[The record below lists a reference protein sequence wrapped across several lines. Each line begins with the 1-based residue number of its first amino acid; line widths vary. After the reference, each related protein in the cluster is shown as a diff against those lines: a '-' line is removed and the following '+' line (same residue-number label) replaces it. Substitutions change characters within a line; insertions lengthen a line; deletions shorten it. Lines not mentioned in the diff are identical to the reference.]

1 MELDSPQIFA
11 AETLKSAAYLPI
23 CSVVEEYAMNL
34 SGILNGLPD
43 LLRSQQTGNT
53 AATASSAKTPSAQAT
68 QPNGGKTDQA
78 DLSSTG
84 LAAAQAASSDVRM
97 EKVQSVRSAI
107 DAGTYQVSAGD
118 VADKMMQSLLG

>member
-1 MELDSPQIFA
+1 
-11 AETLKSAAYLPI
+11 
-23 CSVVEEYAMNL
+23 MNL

-53 AATASSAKTPSAQAT
+53 APATPSANAT
-68 QPNGGKTDQA
+68 PSQVTVANGGKTDQA

-84 LAAAQAASSDVRM
+84 LAAAQSASSDVRM

>member
-1 MELDSPQIFA
+1 MFA
-11 AETLKSAAYLPI
+11 ADLPI

-43 LLRSQQTGNT
+43 LIRSPQTGNT
-53 AATASSAKTPSAQAT
+53 APATSGAKQSPSQT
-68 QPNGGKTDQA
+68 GVLNGGKTDQA
-78 DLSSTG
+78 DLSSAG
-84 LAAAQAASSDVRM
+84 LAAAQSASSDVRM

-118 VADKMMQSLLG
+118 VADKMMQNLLG

>member
-1 MELDSPQIFA
+1 
-11 AETLKSAAYLPI
+11 
-23 CSVVEEYAMNL
+23 MNL
-34 SGILNGLPD
+34 SGILNGLPE

-53 AATASSAKTPSAQAT
+53 APASSSANNSASQVTA
-68 QPNGGKTDQA
+68 PNGGKTDQA

-84 LAAAQAASSDVRM
+84 LAAAQSASSDVRM

-118 VADKMMQSLLG
+118 VADKMMQTLLG

>member
-1 MELDSPQIFA
+1 
-11 AETLKSAAYLPI
+11 
-23 CSVVEEYAMNL
+23 MNL
-34 SGILNGLPD
+34 SGIFNGLPD
-43 LLRSQQTGNT
+43 LLRSQSTSK
-53 AATASSAKTPSAQAT
+53 AAPATTNAASSPSQST
-68 QPNGGKTDQA
+68 VPNGGKTDQA

-84 LAAAQAASSDVRM
+84 LAAAQSASSDVRM

>member
-1 MELDSPQIFA
+1 
-11 AETLKSAAYLPI
+11 
-23 CSVVEEYAMNL
+23 MNL

-43 LLRSQQTGNT
+43 LLRSQQTGN
-53 AATASSAKTPSAQAT
+53 AAPAASSAKTSQSQAAV
-68 QPNGGKTDQA
+68 PNGGKTDQA

-84 LAAAQAASSDVRM
+84 LAAANSASSDVRM

-118 VADKMMQSLLG
+118 VADKVMQSLLG

>member
-1 MELDSPQIFA
+1 
-11 AETLKSAAYLPI
+11 
-23 CSVVEEYAMNL
+23 MNL

-53 AATASSAKTPSAQAT
+53 APATSSAKTSQSQGAV
-68 QPNGGKTDQA
+68 PNGGKTDQA

-84 LAAAQAASSDVRM
+84 LAAAQSASSDVRM
-97 EKVQSVRSAI
+97 EKVQTVRSAI

>member
-1 MELDSPQIFA
+1 
-11 AETLKSAAYLPI
+11 
-23 CSVVEEYAMNL
+23 MNL

-53 AATASSAKTPSAQAT
+53 APAASSANNSPSQVT
-68 QPNGGKTDQA
+68 VPNGGKMDQA

-84 LAAAQAASSDVRM
+84 LAAAQSTSSDVRM
-97 EKVQSVRSAI
+97 EKVQSVRSAM
-107 DAGTYQVSAGD
+107 DAGTYQVSAGE

>member
-1 MELDSPQIFA
+1 
-11 AETLKSAAYLPI
+11 
-23 CSVVEEYAMNL
+23 MNL

-53 AATASSAKTPSAQAT
+53 APATSSANTSPSQVAV
-68 QPNGGKTDQA
+68 PNGGKTDQA

-84 LAAAQAASSDVRM
+84 LAAAQSASSDVRM
-97 EKVQSVRSAI
+97 EKVQSVRSAM
-107 DAGTYQVSAGD
+107 DAGTYQVSAGE

>member
-1 MELDSPQIFA
+1 M
-11 AETLKSAAYLPI
+11 LKSAADLPI

-34 SGILNGLPD
+34 SRIVNGLPD
-43 LLRSQQTGNT
+43 LLRSQQTGN
-53 AATASSAKTPSAQAT
+53 AAPVTPNAKTSQSQTPV
-68 QPNGGKTDQA
+68 PNGGKTDQA

-84 LAAAQAASSDVRM
+84 LAAAQSAFSDVRM

-118 VADKMMQSLLG
+118 VADKVMQSLLG

>member
-1 MELDSPQIFA
+1 
-11 AETLKSAAYLPI
+11 
-23 CSVVEEYAMNL
+23 MNL

-43 LLRSQQTGNT
+43 LLRSQQTGTTVTATSSENT
-53 AATASSAKTPSAQAT
+53 SPSQAT
-68 QPNGGKTDQA
+68 VPNGGKTDQA

-84 LAAAQAASSDVRM
+84 LAVQSATSDVRM

-118 VADKMMQSLLG
+118 VADKMMQTFLG

>member
-1 MELDSPQIFA
+1 
-11 AETLKSAAYLPI
+11 
-23 CSVVEEYAMNL
+23 MNL

-43 LLRSQQTGNT
+43 LHRAQQTGN
-53 AATASSAKTPSAQAT
+53 AAPATSSANTSASQAPV
-68 QPNGGKTDQA
+68 PNGGKTDQA

-84 LAAAQAASSDVRM
+84 LAAAQSTSSDVRM

-118 VADKMMQSLLG
+118 VADKMMQNLLG